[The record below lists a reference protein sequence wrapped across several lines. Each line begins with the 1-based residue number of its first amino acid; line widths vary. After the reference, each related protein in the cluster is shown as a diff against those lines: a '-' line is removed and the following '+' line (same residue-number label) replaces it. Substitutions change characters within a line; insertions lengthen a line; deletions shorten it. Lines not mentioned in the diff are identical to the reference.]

1 MTLNAS
7 FHALLHWLARPH
19 RSLVARY
26 TLLSVFVMSIALI
39 TLAVLYEQLAKDLLN
54 RLTGERLDAQA
65 LSTANRLSS
74 FLDDRFYQLSALSN
88 HPNMPD
94 FIAAPSPLISDVDS
108 LLKLEGDLPFMYG
121 VLFFDEQDRLVKV
134 LPGQSASGEPYWGSE
149 HWSIAGLAV
158 QKVGDVE
165 VIGPLLPKAGGSG
178 SFLIRKSV
186 RNGRTNQ
193 RVRIALHLRL
203 ASLTELLVSA
213 GMSGVVAPLLRV
225 PGGEFVDPTGRQVK
239 APTQWHEGPV
249 ILPGWQLV
257 FSVEPGAILKPL
269 NDARWWLYWVAA
281 GFIGF
286 ILIVFFTLS
295 RQLRSRVSTLLQ
307 GAHQLS
313 MGDLTYRLARQPRDD
328 EISHVARAFNVMAE
342 RLAQVMEKTVRTEN
356 LAVLGTFATG
366 VAHEV
371 RNPLATMK
379 TTVQALLRREQEPQ
393 RRLLLSDLV
402 KEIDRLS
409 RVTNDLL
416 EYGRPRPAQ
425 PREVSVA
432 QLFAHAAHVVGPQMQ
447 ARNIDFQCAAPPDLQ
462 VYIDPDQAQQVL
474 LNLCLNALQAS
485 SEGQV
490 VRLDAEPWQGRV
502 RMVVTDQGCGISAA
516 DLQNI
521 RQPFFTLKARGTGLG
536 LSICQQLLEA
546 NGARME
552 IASTVGEG
560 TRVILD
566 CPMPPSPL
574 LAGHVPTENELK

>member
-1 MTLNAS
+1 MNPDSAFRTL
-7 FHALLHWLARPH
+7 LRWLARPH
-19 RSLVARY
+19 RTLVARY
-26 TLLSVFVMSIALI
+26 TLLSVVVMSIALI
-39 TLAVLYEQLAKDLLN
+39 ALAILYEQLAKDLLN

-94 FIAAPSPLISDVDS
+94 FIADQSHFVSDVDS

-121 VLFFDEQDRLVKV
+121 VLFFDEHNRLLKV
-134 LPGQSASGEPYWGSE
+134 LPGQSASGEPYWGNA
-149 HWSIAGLAV
+149 HWSIADLPV
-158 QKVGDVE
+158 QWMGDVE
-165 VIGPLLPKAGGSG
+165 VIGPLGPEAGRSG
-178 SFLIRKSV
+178 SFLIRKTV

-213 GMSGVVAPLLRV
+213 GMGGVVAPLLRV
-225 PGGEFVDPTGRQVK
+225 PEGAFFDPTGRRVP
-239 APTQWHEGPV
+239 APAQWHEGPL

-281 GFIGF
+281 AFIGF

-313 MGDLTYRLARQPRDD
+313 MGDLSYRLAQPPQDD
-328 EISHVARAFNVMAE
+328 EIGHVARAFNVMAE
-342 RLAQVMEKTVRTEN
+342 RLAQVMEKTVRSEN

-379 TTVQALLRREQEPQ
+379 TTVQALLRREQEPERHQ
-393 RRLLLSDLV
+393 LLSDLV

-416 EYGRPRPAQ
+416 EYGRPHPPKPQ
-425 PREVSVA
+425 VVSVA
-432 QLFAHAAHVVGPQMQ
+432 QLFEQTAQSVMPQMQ
-447 ARNIDFQCAAPPDLQ
+447 ARQVEFQYEAAPDCQ
-462 VYIDPDQAQQVL
+462 VLIDPDQAQQVL

-485 SEGQV
+485 ADGSV
-490 VRLDAEPWQGRV
+490 VKLYTEPGAGRV
-502 RMVVTDQGCGISAA
+502 RMVVADQGCGISAV

-536 LSICQQLLEA
+536 LSICHQLLEA

-552 IASTVGEG
+552 IVSTVGVG
-560 TRVILD
+560 TQVTLD
-566 CPMPPSPL
+566 CCAPPRSL
-574 LAGHVPTENELK
+574 